1 METHLAGKDTDDF
14 IPVSISLGARPEG
27 PASTP
32 DLLIDPVC
40 KMIVTAKNAADK
52 THWHGDDYYF
62 CATACSI
69 KFSRQP
75 AYYAASLANL
85 GLETTDHTEASPPVT
100 QDDTIDD
107 TEQPAGYT
115 CPMHPE
121 IIEKTNVPCP
131 LCGMALDPMDPYAA
145 MPSAATDKNSDE
157 LSEMRHRMWLSLA
170 ASAPL
175 MAEHA
180 YMSWTG
186 QHQAVIPPVA
196 SALLATWSL
205 WCGKPILVRFWES
218 LKSGHSNMFTLI
230 GSGVLLAYG
239 FSAFLMASGK
249 EHQMLFWESC
259 ASIIT
264 LTLLGQVLE
273 LKARKK
279 TGAAIQDLMSLTP
292 SHAHFVKIDDGEID
306 IDVSKIAKGD
316 RIRVKAGESA
326 PCDGLLLSE
335 ECSIDE
341 SMLSGESMPQDKKIS
356 DTIYGGTINSGI
368 AFLMRATQVGRRTR
382 VAQIVRLVA
391 QAQRSQAPVQRLA
404 DLVAGYFVPAV
415 TLVAVA
421 TFCAWYFWQAPGD
434 IGKALSFA
442 VSVLIIACPC
452 ALGLATPMSVTVAMG
467 RGARQGLLIKDA
479 AALQKLSKVDTLIV
493 DKTGTIT
500 QGKPTVIE
508 VVSHT
513 PTYTP
518 DDLLRL
524 AASIETHS
532 EHILARAIVDAARK
546 KNLCLS
552 PVSDLAMQVGNDIA
566 GTVQNHHIKIGR
578 PKTPSSTLHQTATP
592 IEISQVKDGTEVLLG
607 TIYVADEIRSTSPTA
622 IARLRKRG
630 LSISMATGDAQ
641 GPALEIG
648 QKIGLPAQDI
658 VYGALPET
666 KHRLIEDLRA
676 FKPTKKIVAMIGDG
690 INDAPALALAD
701 VGIAMGGSGLDSAI
715 ALESA
720 DIVLLRSDLML
731 VDQAIELSHDLDANI
746 KQNLAL
752 AFAYNLL
759 AVPLAAGTLYPAFG
773 LAMTPAAASLA
784 MALSSVCVI
793 GNALRLRR

>member
-14 IPVSISLGARPEG
+14 IPVSISLGARPDS
-27 PASTP
+27 PATAP

-52 THWHGDDYYF
+52 THWQGEDYYF
-62 CATACSI
+62 CATACSV

-75 AYYAASLANL
+75 AFYAASLTNL
-85 GLETTDHTEASPPVT
+85 GLEPNDHTEPPPST
-100 QDDTIDD
+100 TSDDTADD
-107 TEQPAGYT
+107 TTPPAGYT

-121 IIEKTNVPCP
+121 INEKTNVPCP
-131 LCGMALDPMDPYAA
+131 LCGMALDPMDPFMA
-145 MPSAATDKNSDE
+145 MSSAGTDASTDE
-157 LSEMRHRMWLSLA
+157 LGEMRHRMWLSLA

-180 YMSWTG
+180 YMSWAG
-186 QHQAVIPPVA
+186 HHQPIIPPIA

-205 WCGKPILVRFWES
+205 WCGKPILVRFWDS
-218 LKSGHSNMFTLI
+218 LKSRHSNMFTLI

-239 FSAFLMASGK
+239 FSAYLMASGK

-259 ASIIT
+259 ASIIS

-306 IDVSKIAKGD
+306 IDVSKIAKDD

-326 PCDGLLLSE
+326 PCDGLLMSK
-335 ECSIDE
+335 ECSMDE
-341 SMLSGESMPQDKKIS
+341 SMLSGESMPQDKKAG
-356 DTIYGGTINSGI
+356 DAIYGGTINRGI

-391 QAQRSQAPVQRLA
+391 QAQRSQAPAQRLA

-421 TFCAWYFWQAPGD
+421 TFCAWYFWQTPGD
-434 IGKALSFA
+434 MGKALTFA

-467 RGARQGLLIKDA
+467 RGARQGILIKDA
-479 AALQKLSKVDTLIV
+479 AALQKLSKVDTLIL

-500 QGKPTVIE
+500 QGRPSVIE
-508 VVSHT
+508 VISHT
-513 PTYTP
+513 PTYAP
-518 DDLLRL
+518 DDLLRM

-546 KNLCLS
+546 KNLSLS
-552 PVSDLAMQVGNDIA
+552 PVFDLAMQVGKDIA
-566 GTVQNHHIKIGR
+566 GTVQNCHIKIGR
-578 PKTPSSTLHQTATP
+578 PKTPSATIHQAATP
-592 IEISQVKDGTEVLLG
+592 IDITKIADNNETLLG
-607 TIYVADEIRSTSPTA
+607 TIYVADEIRNTSPIA
-622 IARLRKRG
+622 IAHLRKRD

-641 GPALEIG
+641 APALAIG
-648 QKIGLPAQDI
+648 QQVGLPAQDI

-666 KHRLIEDLRA
+666 KHRLIEDLHTS
-676 FKPTKKIVAMIGDG
+676 KPAKVVAMIGDG

-731 VDQAIELSHDLDANI
+731 VDKAIDLSHDLNANI

-752 AFAYNLL
+752 AFAYNLF
-759 AVPLAAGTLYPAFG
+759 AVPLAAGILYPAFG
-773 LAMTPAAASLA
+773 LAMTPAVASLA